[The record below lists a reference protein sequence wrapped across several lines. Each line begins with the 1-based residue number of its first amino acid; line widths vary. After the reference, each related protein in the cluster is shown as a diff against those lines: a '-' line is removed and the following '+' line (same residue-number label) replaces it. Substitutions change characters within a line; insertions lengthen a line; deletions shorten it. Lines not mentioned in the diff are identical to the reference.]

1 MTTDKYQ
8 TTSMANKTTI
18 KLPSVT
24 NYTEIHLFFTTGNTK
39 ITITMPSGKYQK
51 TPSINT
57 KTTYEFIFTYV
68 NEKIGWLIGYIEYV

>member
-8 TTSMANKTTI
+8 TATIVNKTTI

-24 NYTEIHLFFTTGNTK
+24 NYTEIHLFFTTGSTAP
-39 ITITMPSGKYQK
+39 TITMPSGKYQK
-51 TPSINT
+51 TPSIKT